1 YRLTPAGW
9 AALDTASV
17 QPAQPLAAVSLT
29 LDKDA
34 DALWTQGLSAGL
46 QTAGYAAVRID
57 SREHANKI
65 TDEQIVDLRR
75 ASIVVADLTGQ
86 SPLAFFGAGLAVGL
100 GKPLFWTCEE
110 GEARDKK
117 LFVDTR
123 QVVVTPWTR
132 DKLDD
137 FARRLAQRV
146 EAVLGRP
153 QGIG

>member
-1 YRLTPAGW
+1 MRV
-9 AALDTASV
+9 DH
-17 QPAQPLAAVSLT
+17 
-29 LDKDA
+29 
-34 DALWTQGLSAGL
+34 
-46 QTAGYAAVRID
+46 
-57 SREHANKI
+57 REHGSKI

-86 SPLAFFGAGLAVGL
+86 SPLAAFGAGLSTGL

-110 GEARDKK
+110 NEARDKR

-123 QVVVTPWTR
+123 QVVLVPWTR

-153 QGIG
+153 QVIG

>member
-1 YRLTPAGW
+1 
-9 AALDTASV
+9 
-17 QPAQPLAAVSLT
+17 
-29 LDKDA
+29 
-34 DALWTQGLSAGL
+34 
-46 QTAGYAAVRID
+46 VRID

-65 TDEQIVDLRR
+65 TMSRLWICAGVDHGGGSHRP
-75 ASIVVADLTGQ
+75 VAARL
-86 SPLAFFGAGLAVGL
+86 FRAGLAVGL

-137 FARRLAQRV
+137 FPRGGWRSASKRSWAGRRASVSPSPAEREQTRV
-146 EAVLGRP
+146 ITSGTLDGNRCKRVG
-153 QGIG
+153 